1 MQSLEEKIAQLTG
14 DVYSTFLAKGRQMY
28 KDHPCQELY
37 PAAANATAQI
47 VAAYINSTAAL
58 KEG

>member
-14 DVYSTFLAKGRQMY
+14 DVYSTFLAKGRQLY
-28 KDHPCQELY
+28 QDNPCQEVY
-37 PAAANATAQI
+37 PAAVHATAQI
-47 VAAYINSTAAL
+47 VVAYINSAAAQ